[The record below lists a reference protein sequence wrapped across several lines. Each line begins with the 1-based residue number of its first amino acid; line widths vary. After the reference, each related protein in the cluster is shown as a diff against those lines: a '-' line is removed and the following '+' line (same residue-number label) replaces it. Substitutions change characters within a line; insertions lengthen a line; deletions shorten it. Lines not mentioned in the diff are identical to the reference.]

1 MSLWTRIMDALEAL
15 ANGESIASILESLTT
30 PPEKTVAFSIA
41 VIGLGA
47 KIAKADGQVT
57 RNEVTAFRE
66 VFYIEPSEEKNAAR
80 IFNLARQ
87 DVSGFESYASTIARM
102 FRNEPDVLVDLLE
115 GLFHIATA
123 DGIYHPH
130 ENAFLDRVAE
140 LFGLSERQFK
150 SIRVR
155 FVPDADPDP
164 YAVLGVDPDAEMESI
179 RKRWRQLVIENH
191 PDRMLERGIPEE
203 AIQLAT
209 RRMAAI
215 NDAWN
220 AIKKDRVMN

>member
-1 MSLWTRIMDALEAL
+1 MSLWTRIIDALEAL
-15 ANGESIASILESLTT
+15 ANGESFASVFESLTS

-57 RNEVTAFRE
+57 RDEVTAFRE
-66 VFYIEPSEEKNAAR
+66 VFLIAPEDEENAAR

-87 DVSGFESYASTIARM
+87 DVAGFESYASAIKRM
-102 FRNEPDVLVDLLE
+102 FQDDTETLIDLLE

-130 ENAFLDRVAE
+130 ENSFLDKVAE

-150 SIRVR
+150 AIRVR

-164 YAVLGVDPDAEMESI
+164 YAVLGVDPDAEI
-179 RKRWRQLVIENH
+179 DTIKKRWRKLVIENH
-191 PDRMLERGIPEE
+191 PDRMLQRGIPEE

-215 NDAWN
+215 NTAWK
-220 AIKKDRVMN
+220 AIQKERAIS